1 MSTAFP
7 ETLTDLSET
16 LPDRVRGLGSSQIAE
31 VADLARED
39 PAVIKLWIG
48 EGDLPTPDFV
58 TEAVVQALREGHTR
72 YT

>member
-1 MSTAFP
+1 MSAA
-7 ETLTDLSET
+7 LSDAMTDLTET
-16 LPDRVRGLGSSQIAE
+16 LPERVRGLGSSQIAE